1 MLATRAG
8 LAPAGWANTLLAWP
22 AVWSVPLGFLTM
34 VVVSLA
40 TPGRIP
46 AGTAATLAR
55 LHLPEDVAGGAVA
68 RVGGAGGAG
77 GAGDRRRGRVGGPVG
92 GTGGSGA
99 GGAP

>member
-8 LAPAGWANTLLAWP
+8 LAPAGWPNTLLAWP

-34 VVVSLA
+34 VVVSLG
-40 TPGRIP
+40 TRGRIP

-55 LHLPEDVAGGAVA
+55 LHLPEAVAGQAPARAADGPRTGAK
-68 RVGGAGGAG
+68 
-77 GAGDRRRGRVGGPVG
+77 
-92 GTGGSGA
+92 